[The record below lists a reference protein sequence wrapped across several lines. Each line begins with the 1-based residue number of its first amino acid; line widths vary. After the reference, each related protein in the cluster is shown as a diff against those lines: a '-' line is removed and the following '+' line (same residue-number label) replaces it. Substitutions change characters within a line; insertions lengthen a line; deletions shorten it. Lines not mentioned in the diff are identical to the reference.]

1 MYWALFFLI
10 SFFLLEKNQ
19 QYISLAFFFFSW
31 ASSFHVG
38 LSFFDSFLNSP
49 SAFLSCFLKG
59 SGSQPVMASGQG
71 AHSET

>member
-1 MYWALFFLI
+1 MYWALFF
-10 SFFLLEKNQ
+10 FN
-19 QYISLAFFFFSW
+19 FFFFIREKSTIHFTSFFFPW

>member
-19 QYISLAFFFFSW
+19 QYISLAFFFSW